1 MTFLHV
7 SALEEYRTL
16 TCQESRKSIEP
27 VCYYQ
32 VLLLGAL
39 NVKDYGGKE
48 KGLANFFLDKIHKP
62 PSIFFFKR
70 VSW

>member
-16 TCQESRKSIEP
+16 TCQDSRKSIEP

-48 KGLANFFLDKIHKP
+48 KGLANFFWTRSINPL
-62 PSIFFFKR
+62 PSFFFKR
-70 VSW
+70 VL